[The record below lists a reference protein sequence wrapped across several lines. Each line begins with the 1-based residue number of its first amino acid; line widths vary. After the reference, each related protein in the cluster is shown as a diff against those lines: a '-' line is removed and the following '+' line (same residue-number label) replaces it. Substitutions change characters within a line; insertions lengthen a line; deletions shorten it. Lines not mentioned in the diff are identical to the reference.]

1 MEATSDRLRL
11 TRNVRGIQFF
21 LCDRFKFFI
30 HFNTSRSVKTFRRMK
45 GDKMKEM
52 LVILAVVVTSSAV
65 QPMLKT

>member
-1 MEATSDRLRL
+1 
-11 TRNVRGIQFF
+11 
-21 LCDRFKFFI
+21 
-30 HFNTSRSVKTFRRMK
+30 MK